1 MGWLPDTLLL
11 RVSGRWTVDKL
22 RPDMLDKRALI
33 PPLWAPHFAQLDAA
47 RNGTVMH
54 PASAA
59 GTDLTCGAGYE
70 AVGRL
75 WPAVG

>member
-1 MGWLPDTLLL
+1 METCRAGFAEDGLP
-11 RVSGRWTVDKL
+11 SGRTVGVPGL
-22 RPDMLDKRALI
+22 E
-33 PPLWAPHFAQLDAA
+33 PPAPWGAHSAQLDAA